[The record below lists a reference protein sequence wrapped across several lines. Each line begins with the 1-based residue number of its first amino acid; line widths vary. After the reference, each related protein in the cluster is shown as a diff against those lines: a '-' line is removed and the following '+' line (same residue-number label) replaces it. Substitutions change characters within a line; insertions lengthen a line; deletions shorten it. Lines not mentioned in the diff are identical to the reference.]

1 MNRAKYNEPDNVFLV
16 SDSEAPGGERIKLL
30 DFGIAKM
37 ADEYRGSVRTQVNVI
52 MGTPAYMAP
61 EQCRGSKGVADK
73 TDVYALGVMLFE
85 MMAGRPPFVAAEPG
99 EYLALHMLQA
109 PPSLREFVQGLPE
122 GLTQLVERML
132 AKDPAARPTMAEVAS
147 LLRRFSSTSGDLA
160 PLIAGAG
167 HASDAAVT
175 TEAEPVSGSGSAPG
189 SRTDGVPDI
198 AMQTTVTSE
207 ANIAPPPRSP
217 PPRAPS
223 PLPYAYKGPPGVSG
237 SSPVWV
243 PMEIVKTDYSSA
255 PELRLKTPQP
265 RRIRRLSGRLPPGFW
280 LMLLFTAGAVVLAL
294 FRLFRHTL

>member
-1 MNRAKYNEPDNVFLV
+1 
-16 SDSEAPGGERIKLL
+16 
-30 DFGIAKM
+30 
-37 ADEYRGSVRTQVNVI
+37 
-52 MGTPAYMAP
+52 
-61 EQCRGSKGVADK
+61 
-73 TDVYALGVMLFE
+73 

-99 EYLALHMLQA
+99 EYLALHMLQT

-160 PLIAGAG
+160 PLLAGAG
-167 HASDAAVT
+167 HESDAAVT
-175 TEAEPVSGSGSAPG
+175 TEAVPVSAS
-189 SRTDGVPDI
+189 DGVPDI

-207 ANIAPPPRSP
+207 ANVAPPPRSP

-223 PLPYAYKGPPGVSG
+223 PLPYKGPPGVSG

-265 RRIRRLSGRLPPGFW
+265 RRSRRLSGRLPPGFF
-280 LMLLFTAGAVVLAL
+280 LMLLFTGCAVALTL
-294 FRLFRHTL
+294 FRLFRHLL

>member
-1 MNRAKYNEPDNVFLV
+1 MRPSGEGSGAVRD
-16 SDSEAPGGERIKLL
+16 GG
-30 DFGIAKM
+30 
-37 ADEYRGSVRTQVNVI
+37 VI
-52 MGTPAYMAP
+52 
-61 EQCRGSKGVADK
+61 V
-73 TDVYALGVMLFE
+73 FE

-109 PPSLREFVQGLPE
+109 PPSLREFVHGLPE

-160 PLIAGAG
+160 PLIVGAG

-175 TEAEPVSGSGSAPG
+175 TEAEPVSASGSPG
-189 SRTDGVPDI
+189 SRSASASASDGVPDI

-207 ANIAPPPRSP
+207 ANVAPPPRSP

-223 PLPYAYKGPPGVSG
+223 PLPYRDRGAHAVSG

-265 RRIRRLSGRLPPGFW
+265 RRNRRLSGRLPPGFL
-280 LMLLFTAGAVVLAL
+280 LMLLFTASALVLAL
-294 FRLFRHTL
+294 FRLFRHAL